1 MNFKES
7 NVTFKVGD
15 KVFHNYFYENFSDGN
30 SNDII
35 RKIDDNIYVKFE
47 NSESIRIFRKK
58 DLTEFD
64 AMIFCGIA

>member
-7 NVTFKVGD
+7 NVKFKVGD
-15 KVFHNYFYENFSDGN
+15 KVFYNSYENFLDGN

-47 NSESIRIFRKK
+47 NSEGIRIFRKK